1 MYRHFGNAD
10 HRSGSAVLERDGLG
24 IAQSGQLDAF
34 VMLERIGT
42 PLRFSRDAEIYA
54 EGDAANCWYKVVS
67 GTVRVC
73 KLLPDGRR
81 HVAEFCFGGDCF
93 RVDGPGKRS
102 YSAEAVDEV
111 IVMRYRQS
119 TTDRL
124 IDQNPSLARLAARC
138 GFA

>member
-1 MYRHFGNAD
+1 LATPIIGAALWYWSATASARTI
-10 HRSGSAVLERDGLG
+10 GSARRVRHAGAHRD
-24 IAQSGQLDAF
+24 
-34 VMLERIGT
+34 
-42 PLRFSRDAEIYA
+42 SRDAEIYA

-124 IDQNPSLARLAARC
+124 IDQNTSLARLAARC